1 MFFYFIITV
10 CYNFLNLISFEHL
23 DICWLRLDFEQN
35 TIEAPSA
42 TTEASGG
49 ACVDSMTVTVSN
61 TNRTTVSAVST
72 YAALSN

>member
-1 MFFYFIITV
+1 MMIIYYLELFVSTLLMFI
-10 CYNFLNLISFEHL
+10 NFLILISFEHLL

-35 TIEAPSA
+35 TIEAPSV

-61 TNRTTVSAVST
+61 TN
-72 YAALSN
+72 